1 MQIKLKKKFHR
12 TASENKTEENYKL
25 LNYGTQLQAQED
37 SMVQWLQTLDNF
49 HLGQMKIYV
58 AEF

>member
-37 SMVQWLQTLDNF
+37 CAMASNT
-49 HLGQMKIYV
+49 
-58 AEF
+58 